1 MTTIVAMCPYCRA
14 GGVRAPATAVGSLAT
29 CPKCRSSFTV
39 IPSDDPL
46 PGATGPSAS
55 PPVGGGETRPAA
67 ALPDV
72 TEPSP
77 VLSEDEEKPAKRKPK
92 PAVAAP
98 PEPAAES
105 EEPAEPTDL
114 GMMFALGALI
124 LVGPAVLASQL
135 PFGRVIATV
144 LAAIGLIGGALCLGT
159 EGKARRI
166 AAGAVFLHFV
176 TLVVVVFLPGW
187 LNLDP
192 WSGPPPSDEPKGPQA
207 AELAT
212 GTTVPLTPNNWLD
225 AGRYGWQLRD
235 VRVSARAAVGPIELI
250 GPKGAKRTTKEH
262 YLYLTLQVRNV
273 GFDREIPLSG
283 WAASEGANGVQVIDA
298 NGKPLALATF
308 EAGWAPDRARSIG
321 RAMPGQAPEVLLLYV
336 APPAK
341 TDHVRVQ
348 LSGTAIGAPE
358 EEIKFRTGIGG
369 LVPRGPLP

>member
-1 MTTIVAMCPYCRA
+1 MTTIVAMCPYCRV
-14 GGVRAPATAVGSLAT
+14 GGVRAPATAVGALAT
-29 CPKCRSSFTV
+29 CPKCRSNFTV

-46 PGATGPSAS
+46 PGGTGPPAN
-55 PPVGGGETRPAA
+55 PPVGGGETRPTA

-77 VLSEDEEKPAKRKPK
+77 VLSEDEGKKAKRKPK
-92 PAVAAP
+92 SAAETA
-98 PEPAAES
+98 PEPAAEP
-105 EEPAEPTDL
+105 EEPAEPSDL
-114 GMMFALGALI
+114 GMMLALGALI

-135 PFGRVIATV
+135 PFGRFIATV
-144 LAAIGLIGGALCLGT
+144 LAAIGLVGGALCLGT

-166 AAGAVFLHFV
+166 AAGAVLLHFGAI
-176 TLVVVVFLPGW
+176 VVFVFLPGW

-192 WSGPPPSDEPKGPQA
+192 WSGPPPSDEPKGPLA

-225 AGRYGWQLRD
+225 ASRYGWQLRD
-235 VRVSARAAVGPIELI
+235 ARVSARVAVGPIELT
-250 GPKGAKRTTKEH
+250 GPKGTKRTTKEH

-283 WAASEGANGVQVIDA
+283 WAAGAGADGVQVIDA

-308 EAGWAPDRARSIG
+308 EAGWAPDRARANG
-321 RAMPGQAPEVLLLYV
+321 RATPGQAPEVLLLFV

-348 LSGTAIGAPE
+348 LSGAAVGAPE
-358 EEIKFRTGIGG
+358 EEIRFRTGTAGF
-369 LVPRGPLP
+369 VPRGP